1 MRTTLL
7 FLLFLVASNA
17 QAQYNFK
24 AYPMQ
29 EKDQVVY
36 VYDALCGW
44 CYGFSDVINQLEQE
58 FGNRIDFA
66 VLSGG
71 MMTGQREEP
80 ISKMR
85 DYIKGAYERVEN
97 TCGVKFGDAYLNG
110 ILESPTYISSSVKP
124 AIAMAVFKSNQPK
137 KAVAFAKAI
146 QRAFYLEGKSLNEN
160 ATYGALA
167 KDFGLDKKQFE
178 KQMDDATFKTL
189 AEQEFQ
195 LVKQMGITGFPTLF
209 VIKDG
214 QAYLLSNGYSSFIS
228 VAESL
233 EQVLSQSE

>member
-1 MRTTLL
+1 MRLGLITLL
-7 FLLFLVASNA
+7 TLLSFSS

-24 AYPMQ
+24 AYPMT

-44 CYGFSDVINQLEQE
+44 CYGFSDVIYRLEQE
-58 FGNRIDFA
+58 FGNEIDFA

-85 DYIKGAYERVEN
+85 DYIKGAYKRVEN
-97 TCGVKFGDAYLNG
+97 TCGVTFGEGYLNG

-124 AIAMAVFKSNQPK
+124 AIAMAIFKEHQPK
-137 KAVAFAKAI
+137 KAIAFAKAI
-146 QRAFYLEGKSLNEN
+146 QNAFYFKGESLNEN
-160 ATYGALA
+160 ETYGTLA
-167 KDFGLDKKQFE
+167 KEFGLDKKAFE
-178 KQMDDATFKTL
+178 KQMEDSKYKTL

-195 LVKQMGITGFPTLF
+195 LVKQMGISGFPTLF
-209 VIKDG
+209 VIKSG
-214 QAYLLSNGYSSFIS
+214 KAYLLSNGYSDFKS
-228 VAESL
+228 VAEDL
-233 EQVLSQSE
+233 RKVLNQ